1 MLVKLVDFIKSI
13 TLKDLI
19 FVGIIVILFG
29 CLCFSMNKC
38 STINDRYENN
48 IKALTDTISYY
59 ESKTGSLIATKT
71 AYESDI
77 KELKLVNNDLYQEI
91 ADMKIKL
98 KNVSSAA
105 NIKGEIIYEPGD
117 TVYIVKSDTIY
128 KGFEKHFDFSN
139 EWRTLNGNITYKTD
153 SLGIKFNEDKVKFD
167 YTFVMDKNNKLFIKS
182 DNPYVQINNIN
193 GFTIPKP
200 APKKW
205 GLSVLIGYSYDI
217 QHNTFGPTVSVGVSH
232 DIIQW

>member
-38 STINDRYENN
+38 STVNDRYENN

-77 KELKLVNNDLYQEI
+77 KELKLVNDDLYQEI

-98 KNVSSAA
+98 KNISSAA

-128 KGFEKHFDFSN
+128 KGFENESFLTGVVKNICIPIVAIIIFLIWGFS
-139 EWRTLNGNITYKTD
+139 LNAWYIAWIVFLAVPVWIITIIFFNI
-153 SLGIKFNEDKVKFD
+153 
-167 YTFVMDKNNKLFIKS
+167 
-182 DNPYVQINNIN
+182 
-193 GFTIPKP
+193 
-200 APKKW
+200 
-205 GLSVLIGYSYDI
+205 
-217 QHNTFGPTVSVGVSH
+217 
-232 DIIQW
+232 